1 MDVVEEDKLKWSQPV
16 ALPAQVPHTFDARF
30 DFSGRLLPYD
40 ADLPATSALYHH
52 GDEPQR
58 AGYTIAELLTLSI
71 LYFKSQIS

>member
-1 MDVVEEDKLKWSQPV
+1 MDVVEEDKLKWTQPV

-40 ADLPATSALYHH
+40 ADLPAISALYHP

-71 LYFKSQIS
+71 LYFKSKIS